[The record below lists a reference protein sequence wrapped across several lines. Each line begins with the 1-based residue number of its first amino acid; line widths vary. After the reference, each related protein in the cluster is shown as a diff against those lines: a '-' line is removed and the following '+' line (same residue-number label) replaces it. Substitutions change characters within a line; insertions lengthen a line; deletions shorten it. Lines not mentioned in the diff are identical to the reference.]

1 MAVPI
6 DLFNGVV
13 LSWGFSAADIVTNS
27 VFIVGA
33 LAAFVLLGI
42 AISYAP
48 IWIKTI
54 KDAVKG

>member
-1 MAVPI
+1 MN
-6 DLFNGVV
+6 LFTGVT

-54 KDAVKG
+54 KDAVKA